1 MSAIRILAASSY
13 AAHADESPS
22 DIKSMLRE
30 EGGPRLRRSSRYTE
44 LALLGAL
51 RCIREL
57 PRLPATCALYL
68 TSSQGNVGDTV
79 SLLHQIVRDGLEPMP
94 FTFINVSSNMA
105 GHAVA
110 QALGLEGKNSA
121 LSRIGGAFDSAL
133 ELARLDLQ
141 AGTVPMAL
149 VGVVEQCAW
158 PLADQRQR
166 LKIGEEVRLAE
177 QSSWL
182 LLSAAEGAG
191 GLGEFAVHRRCRD
204 IAELPSLKSAHW
216 FAGPQLPSSVKADLG
231 LPLTPLLEP
240 GYSESITA
248 HHLVEAIARG
258 GEGPVG
264 YLNGDGADGY
274 VYFEF
279 SRTT

>member
-1 MSAIRILAASSY
+1 MSTIRILAASSY
-13 AAHADESPS
+13 AAH
-22 DIKSMLRE
+22 
-30 EGGPRLRRSSRYTE
+30 TE

-51 RCIREL
+51 RCVREVA
-57 PRLPATCALYL
+57 PLPATCALYL

-79 SLLHQIVRDGLEPMP
+79 SLLQQIVRDGLEPMP

-158 PLADQRQR
+158 PLVDQRQR
-166 LKIGEEVRLAE
+166 LKVGEDVLLAE

-182 LLSAAEGAG
+182 LLSAAEGDD
-191 GLGEFAVHRRCRD
+191 GLGEFALHRRCSR
-204 IAELPSLKSAHW
+204 IEEVPSPNEARW
-216 FAGPQLPSSVKADLG
+216 FAGPQLTTAMKTQLG
-231 LPLTPLLEP
+231 LPMSPLSEP
-240 GYSESITA
+240 GYSESIDA
-248 HHLVEAIARG
+248 HHLVEAIAKG
-258 GEGPVG
+258 GDGSLC
-264 YLNGDGADGY
+264 YLNGDGAGGY

-279 SRTT
+279 SA